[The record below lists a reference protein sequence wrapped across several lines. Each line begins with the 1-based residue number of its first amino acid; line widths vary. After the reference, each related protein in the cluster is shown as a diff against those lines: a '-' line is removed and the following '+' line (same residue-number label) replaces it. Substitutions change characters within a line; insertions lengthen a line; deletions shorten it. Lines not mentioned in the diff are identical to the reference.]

1 MPKEKASKRVN
12 CDIRFD
18 NNPNGIFKA
27 GEAASGSISLTL
39 TQPKK
44 VRGICLFIT
53 GFAETFWEDKVPHG
67 PKNKKTKAQFKGRED
82 FIAQKSYVVGSETGS
97 PLDLATGTTHYYFR
111 FNIPPSAPTSME
123 GKYGHVRYLVKVALE
138 RPWKY
143 DHNFQL
149 PFTVLA
155 KTDFDENS
163 ANMKKPIKM
172 EDQLRFYC
180 WICKS
185 APLMVKAT
193 VPKSLYTPGE
203 SLEVLL
209 EVHNLSKEDVSEI
222 IVKFQK
228 VVKFL
233 SQVQVIDSTQLY
245 AENKLIKYETIEM
258 QRTSA
263 VARQTNA
270 NFEKHFLVGPITPT
284 EDRQSKILKIGYE
297 IDVLVKPKLSP
308 QRMHLT
314 IPIVI
319 GSVGAKTEEALEIA
333 MSTGVAKLAEGLS
346 RDQPT
351 APPPPYAEND
361 SSLYPL
367 SSLQQAYARENSSS
381 EE

>member
-1 MPKEKASKRVN
+1 MPKEKSSKRVN

-27 GEAASGSISLTL
+27 GDAASGSVSLTL
-39 TQPKK
+39 TQAKK
-44 VRGICLFIT
+44 VRGICLVIT
-53 GFAETFWEDKVPHG
+53 GFAETFWDDKVPHG
-67 PKNKKTKAQFKGRED
+67 PKNKKTKAQFKGREEY
-82 FIAQKSYVVGSETGS
+82 ISQKSYLIGSETGS

-111 FNIPPSAPTSME
+111 FNVPPLAPTSME
-123 GKYGHVRYLVKVALE
+123 GKYGHVRYLVKVTLE

-143 DHNFQL
+143 DHNFQI

-155 KTDFDENS
+155 KTDFDESN
-163 ANMKKPIKM
+163 ANLKKPVKM

-193 VPKSLYTPGE
+193 VPKTLFIPGE
-203 SLEVLL
+203 SIDVLIEVD
-209 EVHNLSKEDVSEI
+209 NLSKEDVSEI

-233 SQVQVIDSTQLY
+233 SQVQIIDNTQLF
-245 AENKLIKYETIEM
+245 AENKLIKQETIEL

-263 VARQTNA
+263 VAKLTNA
-270 NFEKHFLVGPITPT
+270 KFEKHFLVGPITPT
-284 EDRQSKILKIGYE
+284 EDRQSKIMKIGYE
-297 IDVLVKPKLSP
+297 IDILVKPKLST
-308 QRMHLT
+308 QRIQLN
-314 IPIVI
+314 IPVII

-333 MSTGVAKLAEGLS
+333 MSTGVAKLAEGLN

-351 APPPPYAEND
+351 APPPPYAENQ

-367 SSLQQAYARENSSS
+367 SSLQQAYGRENSTD
-381 EE
+381 E